1 MICGV
6 ECNKGRDAKKSRRSG
21 LRGAVVIQFGSK
33 YINVALTLVVTM
45 VLARIL
51 TPEQYG
57 VMAVVSVFLGLFTVI
72 ANVGI
77 GAAVVQYRDLT
88 DDECSAL
95 MTFTAIFGV
104 ALALVFCGLSLP
116 VAALYGSDEY
126 VPLMCLASLSVIF
139 GSANMVPNGIL
150 LRDRMFMTSGVRL
163 IVTSLASSFIAIA
176 LALMGWGAYALVLN
190 TTLQNLFVLIWNLV
204 AVDIPIGRTN
214 MMGPLRKIM
223 KFSSF
228 QFLSQVLQYFIR
240 NLDNML
246 IGAVMGSTALGFYDK
261 AYKLAKYPIEI
272 VPSTINPVLKSFFS
286 VAEGDLD
293 KIYNL
298 FFKVEKVMSV
308 VGVFASVTFSLCASE
323 LIWLFFGDQWSGSV
337 IPFAILSVSI
347 VFQMMNYM
355 VFSVL
360 EGLKRTD
367 YLFRHT
373 LITSIAMA
381 VLLGVGLLS
390 GSLEVVAAS
399 VSAYFILSTVP
410 FLYFVVW
417 KSFGK
422 SVVNYMRCFV
432 PEFASGLVAA
442 LAMTGVAH
450 IFPETGTASL
460 VVKVL
465 VGGAVY
471 MFLIWRTGQLK
482 YLKMLVKRN

>member
-1 MICGV
+1 MDSK
-6 ECNKGRDAKKSRRSG
+6 NDSSKKGAQSG
-21 LRGAVVIQFGSK
+21 LRGAVIIQFGSK

-72 ANVGI
+72 ANVGV

-88 DDECSAL
+88 DEECSAL
-95 MTFTAIFGV
+95 LTFTAIFGV
-104 ALALVFCGLSLP
+104 VLALVFCGLSFP
-116 VAALYGSDEY
+116 VAALYGDEEY
-126 VPLMCLASLSVIF
+126 VSLMCLASLSVVF
-139 GSANMVPNGIL
+139 GAANMVPNGIL
-150 LRDRMFMTSGVRL
+150 LRDRMFLVSGVRL
-163 IVTSLASSFIAIA
+163 IVTSLAASLIAIV
-176 LALMGWGAYALVLN
+176 LALLGWGAYALVLN
-190 TTLQNLFVLIWNLV
+190 TVLQSLFDLVWNLA
-204 AVDIPIGRTN
+204 AVDIPIGRAD

-293 KIYNL
+293 QIYNL
-298 FFKVEKVMSV
+298 FYKVEKVMSV
-308 VGVFASVTFSLCASE
+308 VGVLASVMFALCAPE
-323 LIWLFFGDQWSGSV
+323 LIWLFFGDQWSASV
-337 IPFAILSVSI
+337 LPFAILSLSI
-347 VFQMMNYM
+347 VFQMTNYV

-373 LITSIAMA
+373 LITSCAMA
-381 VLLGVGLLS
+381 VLLIAGLLV
-390 GSLEVVAAS
+390 GTLEAVAAG
-399 VSAYFILSTVP
+399 VSTYFILSTIP
-410 FLYFVVW
+410 FLYFVVHRG
-417 KSFGK
+417 FGK
-422 SVVNYMRCFV
+422 SVITYLKGFA
-432 PEFASGLVAA
+432 PEFVAGLVTAA
-442 LAMTGVAH
+442 VVAGVSRFY
-450 IFPETGTASL
+450 IETGIVSL
-460 VVKVL
+460 FFKGVI
-465 VGGAVY
+465 GCGVY
-471 MFLIWRTGQLK
+471 FLLIWRMGQLG
-482 YLKMLVKRN
+482 YLKMLIRRK